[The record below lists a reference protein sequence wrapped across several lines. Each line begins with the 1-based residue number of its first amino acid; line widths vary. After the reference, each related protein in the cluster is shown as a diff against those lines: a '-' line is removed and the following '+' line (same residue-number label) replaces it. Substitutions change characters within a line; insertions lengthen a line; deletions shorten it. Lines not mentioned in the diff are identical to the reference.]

1 MMHEETLHDSAD
13 LHHKDEEVRKNTES
27 DVSVASLPFC
37 THNKLNFSNND
48 LNKHSKGSEVDYP
61 QEQFAEWQHTQG
73 ISEHYQTQFRI
84 ENLTS
89 NSAAAAAAD
98 RALELFSEA
107 LMTDSDIECGN
118 VNITAPQFEDIS
130 TEKKLPSERRVHF
143 ADEPVV
149 DMEQIYNVD
158 QSHAQSSASGY
169 NSYTLQELKS
179 GVEYEAE
186 YLGSTPVLLSD
197 AKLARM
203 QQAEAAVTLVK
214 DPENGSQPRIPVQ
227 IKISTEAI
235 KIADKKT
242 NVDLMDHPLNTISFV
257 ADVANTLVI
266 MVRLPS
272 SIPRMTCHVLD
283 ACNVRPLT
291 LVIGEAFTAA
301 YREFLKLNGIREEDI
316 EDAEFH
322 HVLNAQSAS
331 CVELDSFV
339 DDTKMKQIV
348 FHKTPGELMGIVVM
362 ESGYGSPIPTCVVAY
377 MDKTGAAAKC
387 GLLNV
392 GDHIIS
398 INGVSIIGLPLKTC
412 IHQIKKCKALGIVRM
427 AICSCPPVLELK
439 ILRPSVKFQ
448 LGFSVQDGII
458 CSLRRGTIAERSGVR
473 VGHKIIEINGIS
485 TVDMDHSQVVK
496 FLTNTVGD
504 LHIRTMPYLM
514 YQLITGEI
522 SPEYY

>member
-1 MMHEETLHDSAD
+1 MSDSDTECD
-13 LHHKDEEVRKNTES
+13 LNI
-27 DVSVASLPFC
+27 SVALED
-37 THNKLNFSNND
+37 KDND
-48 LNKHSKGSEVDYP
+48 
-61 QEQFAEWQHTQG
+61 T
-73 ISEHYQTQFRI
+73 
-84 ENLTS
+84 LT
-89 NSAAAAAAD
+89 
-98 RALELFSEA
+98 
-107 LMTDSDIECGN
+107 
-118 VNITAPQFEDIS
+118 
-130 TEKKLPSERRVHF
+130 TEKNLLTLTDRRVHF
-143 ADEPVV
+143 ADELVV
-149 DMEQIYNVD
+149 DTECVHDIHHP
-158 QSHAQSSASGY
+158 HAQSSTSGY
-169 NSYTLQELKS
+169 NSHTLEELKS

-186 YLGSTPVLLSD
+186 YLGSTPIFLSD
-197 AKLARM
+197 AKPTRM
-203 QQAEAAVTLVK
+203 HQAEAAVSLVK
-214 DPENGSQPRIPVQ
+214 DPENGSQPRIPVRL
-227 IKISTEAI
+227 KISTEAI
-235 KIADKKT
+235 KIADSKT

-257 ADVANTLVI
+257 ADVDNTLVI
-266 MVRLPS
+266 MVRLS
-272 SIPRMTCHVLD
+272 LSTPRMTCHVLD

-316 EDAEFH
+316 EETEFH

-331 CVELDSFV
+331 CIELDSFV

-348 FHKTPGELMGIVVM
+348 FHKSPGELIGIVVM

-377 MDKTGAAAKC
+377 MDKTGAATKS

-398 INGVSIIGLPLKTC
+398 INGTSIIGLPLKTC
-412 IHQIKKCKALGIVRM
+412 IHQIKKCKTLSVVRM

-473 VGHKIIEINGIS
+473 VGHKIIEINGVS
-485 TVDMDHSQVVK
+485 TVGMDHSHIVE
-496 FLTNTVGD
+496 LLANTVGD

-514 YQLITGEI
+514 YQLVTGEI